1 MFKLFKDQRLVC
13 HTAEFLL
20 QEEPEVVSSPRVR
33 EQLPEAERPPLHP
46 HLCWRFH
53 TVPTTSEESTGGLNP
68 SGKSAGSLGHAEGP
82 VCDVISQP
90 GVAGET
96 AGQEGVVAAV
106 GGAVLHDPGKHKRRA
121 SARLEQH
128 IYLKCA
134 SAPRDCVARRG
145 GNEALDRDKR
155 ALPGYTP
162 STSIKLINKSQTCT
176 SAGLWG
182 RQKCLGAVVELHRS
196 LIKFKVTSPAAAFM
210 HHK

>member
-1 MFKLFKDQRLVC
+1 MVAAVPHFRSSQLSQNAKFSPWKHRSRKKLACNSRLKTFKLFKDQRCVC

-20 QEEPEVVSSPRVR
+20 QKEPEVVPSPRVR

-53 TVPTTSEESTGGLNP
+53 TVPTTSEALTGGLNP
-68 SGKSAGSLGHAEGP
+68 SGKSAGSLGHVEGP

-106 GGAVLHDPGKHKRRA
+106 GGAVLHDPGRHKRPA
-121 SARLEQH
+121 SARLERH

-134 SAPRDCVARRG
+134 SAPRDCVHG
-145 GNEALDRDKR
+145 GEEMR
-155 ALPGYTP
+155 PG
-162 STSIKLINKSQTCT
+162 QGQACT
-176 SAGLWG
+176 SWLH
-182 RQKCLGAVVELHRS
+182 AVH
-196 LIKFKVTSPAAAFM
+196 ID
-210 HHK
+210 